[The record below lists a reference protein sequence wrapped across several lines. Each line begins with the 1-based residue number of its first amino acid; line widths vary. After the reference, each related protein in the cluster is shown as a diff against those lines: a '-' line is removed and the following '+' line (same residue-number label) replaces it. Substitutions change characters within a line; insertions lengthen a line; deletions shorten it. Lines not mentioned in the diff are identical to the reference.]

1 MAVAKEILDDA
12 LTWMPPDLNV
22 SLRAYGHQHPS
33 EQRDCQDTQL
43 LVPLAKGDRE
53 PIREAIDG
61 LRPAGQTPIGYALSQ
76 VDRDLGRFQGERAVV
91 LVTDGIESCGRDPV
105 AAARALQANGPI
117 PVHVIGFG
125 LASEADEDVASLRG
139 IAEASGGRFLTARSA
154 GELRDALSI
163 MVGTTYRVWRDDTPV
178 AESALG
184 SQAPIHL
191 PAGDYLVRL
200 ESAPPQ
206 ELPVALADEEQLKLV
221 FRRDERELSYS
232 EERVGAEYAACE
244 VPTMS
249 VADVPERERPGVGVR
264 RQQMAAR
271 QTGAPGAAAHTT
283 GPAAPAPTLEAPRAQ
298 GGASAGTA
306 ASPRARKLSSLAIP
320 DGSVEIWEN
329 LRPDRREDWGVVLRH
344 PGAKGGSEMV
354 WSGNDLERA
363 RRTAQRVQSEMKR
376 VGSLPKTSR

>member
-53 PIREAIDG
+53 PIRDAIDG

-105 AAARALQANGPI
+105 AAARVLQANGPI

-163 MVGTTYRVWRDDTPV
+163 MVGTTYRVWRDDEPV

-184 SQAPIHL
+184 SQAPIQL
-191 PAGDYLVRL
+191 PAGHYLVRL

-206 ELPVALADEEQLKLV
+206 ELPVTLADEEQLKLV
-221 FRRDERELSYS
+221 FRRDDRELSYS
-232 EERVGAEYAACE
+232 EERGGAEYAACE
-244 VPTMS
+244 VSTLTL
-249 VADVPERERPGVGVR
+249 ADVPERERLGVGVR
-264 RQQMAAR
+264 RDQMAAR
-271 QTGAPGAAAHTT
+271 QTGTP
-283 GPAAPAPTLEAPRAQ
+283 GPAAPAPALEAPRTP
-298 GGASAGTA
+298 GGAPAGTA
-306 ASPRARKLSSLAIP
+306 ASPRARKLSSLAVP

-329 LRPDRREDWGVVLRH
+329 LRPDRTEDWGVVLRH

-363 RRTAQRVQSEMKR
+363 RSTARRVQSEMKR
-376 VGSLPKTSR
+376 VGSLPKTRP